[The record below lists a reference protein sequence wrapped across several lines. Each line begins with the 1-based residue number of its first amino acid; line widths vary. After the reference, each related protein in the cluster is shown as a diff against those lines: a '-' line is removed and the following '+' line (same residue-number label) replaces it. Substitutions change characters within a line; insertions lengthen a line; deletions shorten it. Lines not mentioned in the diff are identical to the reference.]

1 MSDVCC
7 AAMARL
13 RQARPSVGA
22 RQRMVDYRRIEADPT
37 QLAIGVILV
46 VIALV
51 GLVYT
56 FSA

>member
-1 MSDVCC
+1 MLTGF
-7 AAMARL
+7 MARL
-13 RQARPSVGA
+13 RQARPPLSTRARGFDLRGA
-22 RQRMVDYRRIEADPT
+22 ETDAT

>member
-1 MSDVCC
+1 
-7 AAMARL
+7 MARL
-13 RQARPSVGA
+13 RQARPSVGT
-22 RQRMVDYRRIEADPT
+22 RQGMLDYRRIEADPT

>member
-1 MSDVCC
+1 
-7 AAMARL
+7 MARL
-13 RQARPSVGA
+13 RQARSSVGA

>member
-1 MSDVCC
+1 MLT
-7 AAMARL
+7 AMARL

-22 RQRMVDYRRIEADPT
+22 RQRTFDYRRIEADPT